1 MEFGD
6 KSESGM
12 RVLHLLSS
20 SGVYGAEK
28 MVVSLARGLQQL
40 GCESVLGIFENQR
53 KGPSE
58 VATYMREQGL
68 NTVVIPCNGKI
79 DRTAANEIRRCINVY
94 EISLLH
100 SHGYK
105 ADLYGY
111 VATRSMRFP
120 VVATSHFWT
129 RRTVALRI
137 YARLDQYVL
146 RQFDHVVAVSDQIA
160 GEILA
165 GGVSSEFVSVID
177 NGIDLAALQQ
187 PSRNCDAESRVRGK
201 RTIGAVG
208 RLVDQKGFDYLLQ
221 AIPAVL
227 KQFPETILLIVG
239 EGPKR
244 AKLEALASELKIA
257 DSVRFT
263 GACNDMP
270 RVYSSLDLFVLSSV
284 DEGMPLA
291 LIEAMA
297 VGKPV
302 VATRVAAVP
311 KLVLEGVTG
320 RLVEP
325 RDPAAISAAI
335 CELLRD
341 PASCAKLGEAA
352 RARMEA
358 RFSSELMAERYLRL
372 YRSVL
377 KRRSPATE
385 GAPCHN

>member
-1 MEFGD
+1 
-6 KSESGM
+6 M

-28 MVVSLARGLQQL
+28 MVVSLAKGLRQL
-40 GCESVLGIFENQR
+40 GCESILGIFDNLHV
-53 KGPSE
+53 GSSG

-79 DRTAANEIRRCINVY
+79 DMTAAEEIRRCINVY

-111 VATRSMRFP
+111 VAARNTRLP

-129 RRTVALRI
+129 RRTMALRI
-137 YARLDQYVL
+137 YARLDQFVL
-146 RQFDHVVAVSDQIA
+146 RQFDHVVAVSDKIA
-160 GEILA
+160 AEILA
-165 GGVSSEFVSVID
+165 GGVSSKLVSVID
-177 NGIDLAALQQ
+177 NGIDLAALQR
-187 PSRNCDAESRVRGK
+187 PSQSFDVELRARGK
-201 RTIGAVG
+201 RIVGAVG
-208 RLVDQKGFDYLLQ
+208 RLVDQKGFDYLLH
-221 AIPAVL
+221 AIPSVL
-227 KQFPETILLIVG
+227 KQFPETVLLIVG

-244 AKLEALASELKIA
+244 AKLEALASELKIT

-263 GACNDMP
+263 GACDDMP
-270 RVYSSLDLFVLSSV
+270 SVYSSFDLFVLSSV

-297 VGKPV
+297 IGKPV

-311 KLVLEGVTG
+311 RLVLEGVTG
-320 RLVEP
+320 RLIEP
-325 RDPAAISAAI
+325 RDPAAISATI
-335 CELLRD
+335 CELLGD
-341 PASCAKLGEAA
+341 PATCERLGEAA

-358 RFSSELMAERYLRL
+358 RFSSELMAERYHRL
-372 YRSVL
+372 YRNVL
-377 KRRSPATE
+377 KRRAPATD
-385 GAPCHN
+385 GAPCRN